1 MTSIKISSPKQKNT
15 AVVFSFLSL
24 EKKISWKKK
33 LEKIH
38 QLSAEQNFVLS
49 NETPLWWQ
57 LAKQRI
63 QWCIFGKWVNVTHYG
78 GSKMQETYEEINQ
91 WYHMLNNTVINLKQY
106 VIM

>member
-1 MTSIKISSPKQKNT
+1 MTSIKISSPKRKNT

-49 NETPLWWQ
+49 NETPL
-57 LAKQRI
+57 
-63 QWCIFGKWVNVTHYG
+63 
-78 GSKMQETYEEINQ
+78 
-91 WYHMLNNTVINLKQY
+91 
-106 VIM
+106 